1 MTASFNG
8 CSLCQLSGL
17 VNPNNEIVK
26 YLPTI
31 KKRKK
36 KKKSFRAFP
45 STCSDELANQF
56 LLFSEQ
62 KRTNYVTFF
71 FFNFRTKSM

>member
-1 MTASFNG
+1 MITPFNS

-17 VNPNNEIVK
+17 VNKNNETVK
-26 YLPTI
+26 YFPTI
-31 KKRKK
+31 KKR

-45 STCSDELANQF
+45 SICGDELANQF
-56 LLFSEQ
+56 FLCSEQ

-71 FFNFRTKSM
+71 SFNFRTKNI